1 MDQTN
6 QVQKIVLIGFVAFGL
21 TAAYVTR
28 TLLEVFAATSGWFA
42 QIYDSLLVQHGGPV
56 VAGVGTFALCMLK
69 PSIRKWGEEVVI
81 EVGKVVWPSRK
92 DTQALTIAVSFIV
105 LLAGLLLGGFDVVTK
120 QVVNFILNYQF

>member
-6 QVQKIVLIGFVAFGL
+6 QIQKIVLVGFVAFGI
-21 TAAYVTR
+21 TAAYIAT
-28 TLLEVFAATSGWFA
+28 TLMEVLAATSGTFA
-42 QIYDSLLVQHGGPV
+42 RAYDSLLVQHGVPV
-56 VAGVGTFALCMLK
+56 VAGVGLFALCMLK

-92 DTQALTIAVSFIV
+92 DTQALTIAVSFII

-120 QVVNFILNYQF
+120 QVVNFILRYQF